1 MTDWR
6 GERDRALLALE
17 REQNPALRAE
27 AAELLFHL
35 VAEDS
40 ARAPEFSAALARLL
54 EDKQVAV
61 RRTGVGMATG
71 VLSTEELPGFLAA
84 RQSDPESLVRLEAAG
99 RLADLG
105 RADCRGMLAGFLEDP
120 VFEVRFEAARGMA
133 SLQHPAGLDT
143 LVQALEVDLLRFR
156 ALGALAE
163 LGDAR
168 ALPAVQRL
176 FHRLLLPAFDR
187 TQAAGVLAR
196 LGDAEGAAWLL
207 KRSEKRRWNWAQ
219 DRALAVELCG
229 EVKAPGALERLRG
242 IISNPKDKCRG
253 AAARGLGR
261 LGDAAALPWLLSLL
275 DEPGVP
281 EDFRLDAAE
290 GLWLLAIPEGRD
302 RVRAALPAFSAEA
315 RTELSELIQEV
326 P

>member
-1 MTDWR
+1 MDWR
-6 GERDRALLALE
+6 AERDRALFSLE
-17 REQNPALRAE
+17 HDRDPRLRAE

-35 VAEDS
+35 AAEDAS
-40 ARAPEFSAALARLL
+40 RAPELAPVLPRLL
-54 EDKQVAV
+54 ADKQVAV
-61 RRTGVGMATG
+61 RRTGVGLATA
-71 VLSTEELPGFLAA
+71 VLPADELPGFLAA
-84 RQSDPESLVRLEAAG
+84 RASDEESLVRLEAAG
-99 RLADLG
+99 RMADLV
-105 RADCRGMLAGFLEDP
+105 RADCRGSLARFLEDSS
-120 VFEVRFEAARGMA
+120 FEVRFEAARGMA
-133 SLQHPAGLDT
+133 SLQHPAGLEV
-143 LVQALEVDLLRFR
+143 LLQALDKDLLRFR

-168 ALPAVQRL
+168 AVSAVKSL

-207 KRSEKRRWNWAQ
+207 KRSERRRWNWAQ

-229 EVKAPGALERLRG
+229 EVKAPGALERLHSIVVDPR
-242 IISNPKDKCRG
+242 DKCRG

-261 LGDAAALPWLLSLL
+261 LGDARALPWLLALL

-290 GLWLLAIPEGRD
+290 GLWLLAVPEGRA

-315 RTELSELIQEV
+315 RSELTELIQEM

>member
-1 MTDWR
+1 MDWR
-6 GERDRALLALE
+6 AERDRALFSLE
-17 REQNPALRAE
+17 HDRDPRLRAE

-35 VAEDS
+35 AAEEGS
-40 ARAPEFSAALARLL
+40 RAPELASVLPRLL
-54 EDKQVAV
+54 ADKQVAV
-61 RRTGVGMATG
+61 RRTGVGMATA
-71 VLSTEELPGFLAA
+71 VLPADELPGFLAA
-84 RQSDPESLVRLEAAG
+84 RASDEESLVRLEAAG
-99 RLADLG
+99 RMADLV
-105 RADCRGMLAGFLEDP
+105 RADCRGSLARFLEDSS
-120 VFEVRFEAARGMA
+120 FEVRFEAARGMA
-133 SLQHPAGLDT
+133 SLQHPAGLEV
-143 LVQALEVDLLRFR
+143 LIQALDKELLRFR

-168 ALPAVQRL
+168 ALPAVKAL

-196 LGDAEGAAWLL
+196 LGDPEGSAWLL
-207 KRSEKRRWNWAQ
+207 KRSERRRWNWAQ

-229 EVKAPGALERLRG
+229 EVKAPGALERLHAIVVDPR
-242 IISNPKDKCRG
+242 DKCRG

-261 LGDAAALPWLLSLL
+261 LGDARALPWLLALL

-290 GLWLLAIPEGRD
+290 GLWLLAVPEGRA

-315 RTELSELIQEV
+315 RTELTELIQEM